1 MCVTNTIKEVRG
13 MKVLKVKDPK
23 SRKRIEKKLLRER
36 KVVGVVSNVKDIS
49 SDFVKKADVIIVD
62 ESLGKEA
69 ISTTN

>member
-1 MCVTNTIKEVRG
+1 MCVTNTIKEVKG

-23 SRKRIEKKLLRER
+23 SRERIEKKLLRER

-62 ESLGKEA
+62 ESFGKEA